1 LRIDHNSRGRSA
13 SRDIDWAAADLAG
26 RQHGRIARWQLRE
39 LGLSSRMIDYRID
52 RHRLHPEHPGVYA
65 FGHPASTRT
74 ARWMAAVLAGGRG
87 AALSHW
93 AAASLWGIVAGG
105 PARIDVTSPHRR
117 EDRTGLRCHLAQL
130 PADELTV
137 RDGIPLT
144 SPGRTLFDIAADLPM
159 ARGAIRPPRR
169 FEAALNQTD
178 VLRLW
183 DGPSLP
189 ALLERYPGRPGSR
202 VVRLALRLSDAG
214 ATVTRSE
221 FEDRFVEFIDDV
233 GLPRPEIN
241 GPLLL
246 DGEWI
251 EIDALWRIERVAL
264 ELDSRQFHDTPA
276 AFETDRR
283 RDRRLVAAG
292 WRPVRIT
299 WRQLTDEPDAVA
311 RDLRRMLS

>member
-1 LRIDHNSRGRSA
+1 
-13 SRDIDWAAADLAG
+13 
-26 RQHGRIARWQLRE
+26 
-39 LGLSSRMIDYRID
+39 MIDYRIE

-65 FGHPASTRT
+65 CGHPASTRE

-93 AAASLWGIVAGG
+93 AAASLWGMVAGS
-105 PARIDVTSPHRR
+105 PARIDVTSPRR
-117 EDRTGLRCHLAQL
+117 RDNRGGLRYHQIQL
-130 PADELTV
+130 PADELNI
-137 RDGIPLT
+137 REGIPLT

-159 ARGAIRPPRR
+159 ARGAARPPRR
-169 FEAALNQTD
+169 FEAALNQAD
-178 VLRLW
+178 ARRLW

-189 ALLERYPGRPGSR
+189 TLLERYPRRAGSR
-202 VVRLALRLSDAG
+202 VVRLGLELRAAG

-221 FEDRFVEFIDDV
+221 FEERFVEFVDGV
-233 GLPRPEIN
+233 GIRRPEIN

-246 DGEWI
+246 DGDWI

-276 AFETDRR
+276 AFEADRR
-283 RDRRLVAAG
+283 RDRRLIAAG

-299 WRQLTDEPDAVA
+299 WRQLGEEPSAVA
-311 RDLRRMLS
+311 RDLKRMLAAAA